1 MKIAPR
7 SSLKDLSTLG
17 AAAVAIAILS
27 LGFSGCAPVSK
38 ARPATTA
45 DASAAK
51 ATEAELA
58 AKAKEPSP
66 PPAPPSETVQVAP
79 EPETLITEPGDEDL
93 ESTEGTEPSPLDELP
108 ENGPQVAPGDLE
120 RDKNLVAQGQAA
132 SFDIPMVLND
142 KVAAYVDYFT
152 NAHRSFFEA
161 SLARSG
167 RYVETF
173 VKIFEEA
180 GIPKDLVYMAHVE
193 SAFKTNA
200 YSRAQAKGI
209 FQFISW
215 TGRRY
220 GLRIDGWIDERS
232 DPRKS
237 ARAAAAYLKDLYGMF
252 GDWYLALA
260 AYNAGEGKIQRSL
273 EKTGKTDFWSLASTR
288 SLRHET
294 KDYVP
299 AILAATLIAK
309 DPAKFG
315 FSVTP
320 ETEVPTDVV
329 PIDGQTDLRIL
340 ARLAGT
346 DVDTL
351 RQLNPQLRRGATPP
365 STVTDVR
372 VPAGLGETTK
382 QAYAALPDADRM
394 ILARHQVAKGETV
407 SAVAAHYGVAT
418 AAILRANGLAKTASL
433 KAGQQLV
440 IPATAAPAHGGSD
453 AFRSEAVSYRVRS
466 GDTLS
471 SIARQYRTSP
481 AAIADVSGIGV
492 HSTLHVGQRL
502 RIPASRGAAASRAG
516 SASSASSGGTS
527 TAKKSGASLGSVVHT
542 VRRGETLVRIAGA
555 YRVTVDQICSLNNI
569 PADGVLYPGTR
580 LKIRTN

>member
-7 SSLKDLSTLG
+7 RSLRELLAIG
-17 AAAVAIAILS
+17 AAAVAISIVS
-27 LGFSGCAPVSK
+27 FGFTGCAPVSK

-45 DASAAK
+45 DAAGAK
-51 ATEAELA
+51 ATEADLT
-58 AKAKEPSP
+58 AKAKEPTP
-66 PPAPPSETVQVAP
+66 PPPPSETVEVAP
-79 EPETLITEPGDEDL
+79 EPETSITELGDEEL
-93 ESTEGTEPSPLDELP
+93 ESTEATEPSPLDELP
-108 ENGPQVAPGDLE
+108 ENGPEVAPGDLE
-120 RDKNLVAQGQAA
+120 REKKLVAQGQPAT
-132 SFDIPMVLND
+132 FDIPMVLND

-209 FQFISW
+209 FQFIAW

-237 ARAAAAYLKDLYGMF
+237 AHAAAAYLKDLYGMF

-273 EKTGKTDFWSLASTR
+273 SKTGKTDFWSLASTR

-294 KDYVP
+294 RDYVP

-309 DPAKFG
+309 DPSKFG
-315 FSVTP
+315 FAVAP
-320 ETEVPTDVV
+320 EAEVPTDVV

-346 DVDTL
+346 DADTL

-365 STVTDVR
+365 AAVTDVR
-372 VPAGLGETTK
+372 VPAGLGEATR

-394 ILARHQVAKGETV
+394 VLARHQVAKGETV
-407 SAVAAHYGVAT
+407 YAVATHYGVTT
-418 AAILRANGLAKTASL
+418 AAVLRANGLSKSASL
-433 KAGQQLV
+433 KAGQELV
-440 IPATAAPAHGGSD
+440 IPATAAPSAGGD

-471 SIARQYRTSP
+471 TIARRYRTSP
-481 AAIADVSGIGV
+481 AAIANVSGIGV
-492 HSTLHVGQRL
+492 RSTLHVGQRL
-502 RIPASRGAAASRAG
+502 RIPASRGAAKSGGG
-516 SASSASSGGTS
+516 STSTASSGGGAGRTS
-527 TAKKSGASLGSVVHT
+527 ASAGSVVHT
-542 VRRGETLVRIAGA
+542 VRRGETLARIAGT
-555 YRVTVDQICSLNNI
+555 YRVTVDQICALNNI
-569 PADGVLYPGTR
+569 AANGVLYPGTR